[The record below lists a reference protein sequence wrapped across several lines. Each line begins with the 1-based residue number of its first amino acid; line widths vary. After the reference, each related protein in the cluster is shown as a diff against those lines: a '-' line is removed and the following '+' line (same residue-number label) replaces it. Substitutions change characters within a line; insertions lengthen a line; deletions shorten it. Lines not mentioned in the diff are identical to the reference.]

1 MYLLDGH
8 GDNLYIK
15 ESYNNSYN
23 NISMDDINYK
33 DDMNDF
39 YTLSRLF
46 LVDILEGWNDDEL
59 TLKKLLFVSS
69 YYNLTKDERI
79 ERIIEKYKDTRL
91 GQIISNII
99 IDNNYNVLATYIS
112 NNQKKLNKEYPN
124 NQ

>member
-1 MYLLDGH
+1 
-8 GDNLYIK
+8 
-15 ESYNNSYN
+15 
-23 NISMDDINYK
+23 MDDIDYK

-46 LVDILEGWNDDEL
+46 LVDILEGWIDDEL

-79 ERIIEKYKDTRL
+79 ERIIEKYKDTKL
-91 GQIISNII
+91 GQTISNII
-99 IDNNYNVLATYIS
+99 MDNNYNILAKYIS